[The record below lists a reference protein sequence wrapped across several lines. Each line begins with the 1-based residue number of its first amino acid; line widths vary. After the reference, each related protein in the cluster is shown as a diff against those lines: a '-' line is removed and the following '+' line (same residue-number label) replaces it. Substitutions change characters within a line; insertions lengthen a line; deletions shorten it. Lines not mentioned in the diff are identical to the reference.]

1 MRALRSTLLVRR
13 VTPCGLRTRRRRRRF
28 QSEKVENGLR
38 HRRASARVRR
48 FERLRRSRE
57 PCPTSEAMVSR
68 FKKARFEVGIARAQ
82 HARIVRFRVFI
93 GREERRALR
102 ELLERRE
109 RDSYG
114 IASAR
119 RTRARF
125 GGARK
130 TRQLRRGA
138 PAHALAAHERRDSFG
153 GASATTPMAAHI
165 ATVLRVAAYK
175 RTPRRHTRARLQSG
189 GAQAPASAEH

>member
-1 MRALRSTLLVRR
+1 MRALRSTSLVRR
-13 VTPCGLRTRRRRRRF
+13 VTPCGWRSRRRRRRF

-130 TRQLRRGA
+130 TRQLRRRIRDYPNGGA
-138 PAHALAAHERRDSFG
+138 HSDRPQSGSVQAHASAAHS
-153 GASATTPMAAHI
+153 
-165 ATVLRVAAYK
+165 
-175 RTPRRHTRARLQSG
+175 RTPTEWRRT
-189 GAQAPASAEH
+189 SACFS